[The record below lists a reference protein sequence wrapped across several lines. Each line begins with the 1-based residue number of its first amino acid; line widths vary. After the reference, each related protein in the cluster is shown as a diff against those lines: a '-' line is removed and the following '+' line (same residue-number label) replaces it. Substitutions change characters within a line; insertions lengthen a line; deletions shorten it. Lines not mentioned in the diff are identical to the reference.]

1 MSLEI
6 IRTLHIRYPY
16 ADVEDTPTRA
26 VIELDDRTSITVSQL
41 YGPLPCP
48 SFLIEE
54 FTTLRGFSS
63 KQLETFNANPRTHES
78 FARIW
83 EHYLRYEEDGSEVSI
98 NDALRARILLA
109 LETDQLVLRLE
120 GRKSDILA
128 IGDVVTAH
136 LVFFSYG
143 SVQLGTITDI
153 KLL

>member
-1 MSLEI
+1 MSLGI
-6 IRTLHIRYPY
+6 MRTLHIQYPY
-16 ADVEDTPTRA
+16 VDVEDTPTRA
-26 VIELDDRTSITVSQL
+26 VVELDDGTSIIVSQL

-54 FTTLRGFSS
+54 FTTLKGFSH
-63 KQLETFNANPRTHES
+63 KQLDRFNADPQMHVN

-83 EHYLRYEEDGSEVSI
+83 EHYLRFEEDGSEVAI
-98 NDALRARILLA
+98 DDTLRTRMLLA

-120 GRKSDILA
+120 GRKTDALA
-128 IGDVVTAH
+128 IGDLVTAH